1 MYDPLEF
8 VSDLVG
14 RFNPN
19 DPVNLT
25 LFYTWLVVFTFTFM
39 GLWRAPRRWV
49 RLVCYVVN
57 QAVSFGMLQAGV
69 VTVAILFGRWRE
81 ALVAGA
87 MTFLLSWWLFADRR
101 PRLRVGKVEA
111 LAGEPS

>member
-25 LFYTWLVVFTFTFM
+25 LFYLWLVIFIFTFT
-39 GLWRAPRRWV
+39 GIWRASRRWV

-69 VTVAILFGRWRE
+69 VTAAILFGRWRE
-81 ALVAGA
+81 ALVACA
-87 MTFLLSWWLFADRR
+87 VTFAVSCWLFAEQW
-101 PRLRVGKVEA
+101 PRLRVGKVGA

>member
-25 LFYTWLVVFTFTFM
+25 LFCLWLVVFIFTFT
-39 GLWRAPRRWV
+39 GLWRAPRRWI
-49 RLVCYVVN
+49 RLLCYVVN

-81 ALVAGA
+81 ALVASA
-87 MTFLLSWWLFADRR
+87 VTLAVSCWLFADRR
-101 PRLRVGKVEA
+101 PRLRIGKLDA